1 MSLFTKFLSVDD
13 ILADFQKVID
23 RLEAF
28 ADLHLAQRDNK
39 ALEIEKLKS
48 EISDHEAERQK
59 ATDAAAKIKDL
70 IS

>member
-1 MSLFTKFLSVDD
+1 MSLFTKFLSVED
-13 ILADFQKVID
+13 ILADFHKIVT

-39 ALEIEKLKS
+39 AIQIEQLKGEIA
-48 EISDHEAERQK
+48 DHEAERLK
-59 ATDAAAKIKDL
+59 ATEAAAKIKEL

>member
-1 MSLFTKFLSVDD
+1 MSIFTKFLSVDD
-13 ILADFQKVID
+13 ILADFQKVVD

-48 EISDHEAERQK
+48 EITDHENERLK
-59 ATDAAAKIKDL
+59 AIEAAAKIKTL